1 MSRHRDESRA
11 QRMNTRT
18 RPSSAMRSA
27 LLLLFFVLGAG
38 TLLLVVNRLTT
49 DRIQRASDAWLQQN
63 LMDVMSEEQQRQSPS
78 ITLVEFPDSNSSDAP
93 LPLYRVSTD
102 SATIASI
109 LTVVAPDG
117 YNGSIDLLVGIDRN
131 GAITGVRVTRHR
143 ETPGLGDDI
152 DIARSD
158 WIRRFDGLSLDSV
171 AEAAWSVKRPASK
184 FDAFTGATITP
195 RAVVNAVH
203 QALLWYSAHQNVILN

>member
-1 MSRHRDESRA
+1 MTAE
-11 QRMNTRT
+11 T
-18 RPSSAMRSA
+18 RPSSATRSA
-27 LLLLFFVLGAG
+27 LLLLLFVLGAG
-38 TLLLVVNRLTT
+38 ILLLAVNRLTT
-49 DRIQRASDAWLQQN
+49 DRIQRSSDAWLQQN
-63 LMDVMSEEQQRQSPS
+63 LMEVMSDEQRRQSPT
-78 ITLVEFPDSNSSDAP
+78 ITLIERPINSSIDAP

-102 SATIASI
+102 GATIASI

-117 YNGSIDLLVGIDRN
+117 YNGTIDLLVGINRN
-131 GAITGVRVTRHR
+131 GVITGVRVTRHR

-158 WIRRFDGLSLDSV
+158 WVRRFDGLSLDSV
-171 AEAAWSVKRPASK
+171 PEATWSVNRAASK

-203 QALLWYSAHQNVILN
+203 RALLWYSAHQDAILN